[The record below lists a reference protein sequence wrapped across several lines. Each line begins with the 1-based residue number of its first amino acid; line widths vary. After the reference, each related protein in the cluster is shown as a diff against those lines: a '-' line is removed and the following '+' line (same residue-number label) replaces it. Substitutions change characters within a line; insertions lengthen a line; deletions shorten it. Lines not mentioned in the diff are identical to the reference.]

1 MTNPRTVPA
10 ERPGF
15 AREELPLGVR
25 DAAVFLGLS
34 AQAEY
39 LWMERKQ
46 MPQLPMMG
54 RNIHGK

>member
-1 MTNPRTVPA
+1 MTNPQTVPA
-10 ERPGF
+10 VRPVF
-15 AREELPLGVR
+15 AREELPLGVG